1 MISPVQIISLRH
13 SAKIPLHRFGV
24 NRRFQQLVSLPLSA
38 VETFAHALAM
48 PCYRAKMNP
57 LTLVYYI
64 TAHGFGHGVRSC
76 DILRAFHNAY
86 PQVSLTLVTDLPE
99 AFLRNRLL
107 GVPFALRR
115 AVFDVG
121 MFQLDSVRVDV
132 GKTLRAAQDVM
143 DSRPALISQ
152 EVAFLKEHNAGLVVC
167 DIPAI
172 PLEAAA
178 QLELP
183 RLAIGNFS
191 WDWIYTD
198 FLSRNPA
205 WQPIIEAFEDGYRQ
219 ADVLL
224 RLPFADAMK
233 VFPRQV
239 DMPVLAD
246 PGTDRREELAKLT
259 GAPLDRA
266 WVLLSFS
273 SLDWDAAALQRV
285 EQLADEYAFFTVLP
299 LGWSGSNLYAIDR
312 DDMRF
317 QDVLASVDYVITKP
331 GFGIV
336 SECVVNRKPMIYVD
350 REDFAE
356 YAVLEKAIQRYVR
369 SCHIPARELYRGEL
383 ASFLAAIA
391 AQPEPSD
398 SPALGGAA
406 VVSRYLAGHLGVR
419 EHQ

>member
-1 MISPVQIISLRH
+1 
-13 SAKIPLHRFGV
+13 
-24 NRRFQQLVSLPLSA
+24 
-38 VETFAHALAM
+38 
-48 PCYRAKMNP
+48 MNSR
-57 LTLVYYI
+57 TLVYYI

-76 DILRAFHNAY
+76 DILRAFHHAY
-86 PQVSLTLVTDLPE
+86 PQVPLTLVTDLPE
-99 AFLRNRLL
+99 PFLRNRLPA
-107 GVPFALRR
+107 VRYQLRR

-121 MFQLDSVRVDV
+121 MVQLDSVRVDV
-132 GKTLRAAQDVM
+132 DETLRAAQDLV
-143 DSRPALISQ
+143 DARPALISR

-178 QLELP
+178 RLELP

-191 WDWIYTD
+191 WDWIYAD
-198 FLSRNPA
+198 FVSRNPA
-205 WQPIIEAFEDGYRQ
+205 WQSIIEVFEEGYRQ
-219 ADVLL
+219 ADMLL
-224 RLPFADAMK
+224 RLPFADEMK
-233 VFPRQV
+233 IFPRQV

-246 PGTDRREELAKLT
+246 PGSDRRDELAALT
-259 GAPLDRA
+259 GAPLDRT

-273 SLDWDAAALQRV
+273 SLDWDADALQRV
-285 EQLADEYAFFTVLP
+285 EQLADEFAFFTVLP
-299 LGWSGSNLYAIDR
+299 LGWSGSNLFAIDR

-356 YAVLEKAIQRYVR
+356 YAVLEKAIQRYIR
-369 SCHIPARELYRGEL
+369 SHHIPAPALYRGEL
-383 ASFLAAIA
+383 ASSLASIA
-391 AQPEPSD
+391 AQPEPRD
-398 SPALGGAA
+398 APPRGGAA
-406 VVSRYLAGHLGVR
+406 VVSRHLADHLGVR